1 MQLSLAYTAIAA
13 AFVMTQPAMAAPA
26 YSTRNLA
33 SYCDP
38 GHPTTGPQMRSIFNA
53 FVEQFYLQRDFQGAM
68 DKYVSPNLIQHNP
81 QIANGSQAQ
90 VDAVTTI
97 LANYDG
103 PEFQLAIVDEERRY
117 GVVYSRFRGK
127 AGTGLPVAGVADVY
141 RFEGS
146 CMVEHWDVIESLPP
160 NSTNP
165 VPFKR

>member
-1 MQLSLAYTAIAA
+1 MQLSLAYTVLAA
-13 AFVMTQPAMAAPA
+13 ALVMTQPAMASPA
-26 YSTRNLA
+26 RSKQNLT

-38 GHPTTGPQMRSIFNA
+38 GHRVTRPRIRSIFDA
-53 FVEQFYLQRDFQGAM
+53 FVEEFYFQRDFQGAV
-68 DKYVSPNLIQHNP
+68 DTYVSPNLIQHNP

-90 VDAVTTI
+90 VNAVTAI

-103 PEFQLAIVDEERRY
+103 PEFQLALVDEERGY
-117 GVVYSRFRGK
+117 GVVYSRFQGK
-127 AGTGLPVAGVADVY
+127 QGTGLPVTGVADVY

-146 CMVEHWDVIESLPP
+146 CMVEHWDVIEALPP